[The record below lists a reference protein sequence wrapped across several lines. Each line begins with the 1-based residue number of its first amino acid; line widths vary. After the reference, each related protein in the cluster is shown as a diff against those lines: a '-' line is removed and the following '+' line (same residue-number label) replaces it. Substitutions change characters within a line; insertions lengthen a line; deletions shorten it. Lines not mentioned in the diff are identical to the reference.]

1 MGRFFFAFC
10 QHLFLLCCV
19 LGFFLY
25 TLNAQSLLQSK
36 NAVQL
41 FCNNVKSP
49 LGIQDVSP
57 RLSWIP
63 TPHSATSLVENPKVG
78 YSKQVITDSIY
89 AVEVAETL
97 GNLLSGKADCW
108 KTTTPHLWSGVR
120 YQGIPLQSGKT
131 YYWGVR
137 SPGKGTSL
145 ESFIGVDSFQVGILQ
160 EEHWKGADWIA
171 WDTLPSARRIYPLEH
186 GKGNHSNWFPA
197 TPLPVFK
204 KEFFV
209 GKDLRKAT
217 AFVAAMGHVDLYLN
231 GKKSGSALLSP
242 GWSDYATRVYA
253 VAQDITNDLHLHRVN
268 QIGLLTGNG
277 FAYIPAVRYRK
288 MTGAWSK
295 PMVRVLLQLE
305 YQDGRVE
312 FIPSDFQWE
321 VKEGPIRFS
330 SVYGGETYD
339 ANYASATENLFDV
352 SDAGWRKVIR
362 PTVVSKTTPSS
373 YPPVTV
379 YQKYEARLMGDFP
392 RSGVQVWDAGINSAA
407 LPYVEC
413 TGKRGDTLR
422 IYTGELLNEAGLVQQ
437 KHTGSPTWF
446 EYIFRKEDTVRWRPA
461 FTYSGFRYLQI
472 NAPSSVKIFRVEA
485 HAISAEVDT
494 IGYFHSSSTNLNS
507 IFRLIDHAI
516 KSNMQSSFTDCP
528 HREKLG
534 WLEQLYLMG
543 PSLHFRYQVG
553 PILRKMLVDMQDAQT
568 PEGLVPAIVPEYT
581 IFDFANGVFR
591 DSPEW
596 GSASIQVPWLL
607 YQWEQDTSVLKQCY
621 PMMKKYFYYLCGKDS
636 AHLLQYGLGDWYDN
650 GPQKPGFSQ
659 RTFEGITATL
669 TQYLNTQ
676 TLTKIARILGL
687 KNDAVLFEEKGNL
700 IKKSFLKKW
709 WDEKQQTLANNSQT
723 TLAMA
728 LYTGMAGDSSQLL
741 YKKWLALLIKDIQ
754 NNKYRLT
761 AGDIGHRYVLKV
773 LEENGQGDL
782 IWQMNNREDIPGY
795 LMQIKKGATALTESW
810 MGLPTV
816 SNNHFMLGHLMEWM
830 FSGILGLKIQQ
841 DNPSFTALTLSPS
854 FISDLSFAEGSH
866 RTPMGWVK
874 SFWRRDLPNNQIIW
888 QISTPDAL
896 PIKLKLPH
904 NYNIHKVKREGAVG
918 GSEGKELSIFE
929 QPSLA
934 NDVEWPGGQYEIILR
949 EATALPKR
957 ITTYSWKGASEHAGE
972 SMPVGGG
979 NIGLNVWVERGDVLI
994 YGGQSGSFDENNA
1007 LLKAGRLRLRFT
1019 PNPFQDSASVYQVL
1033 NLEKGHLLIKAG
1045 NGPHQ
1050 VDVKIRVDV
1059 FHPVATIDCS
1069 SSLPVKL
1076 EVRFESWRHQPRTLV
1091 RKEHF
1096 ATSYKFAAPKGLQAL
1111 PDAFELVPEGLL
1123 AYHQNQSLTIFDR
1136 TVEQQKL
1143 SPIIKDLYNPLE
1155 HRISGSMFYWKE
1167 GKFLK
1172 TDSAIYAQTPFKSWN
1187 FSSRIADTA
1196 FQFNWIFLTKQ
1207 YLEQESKQQIAQE
1220 ANKSI
1225 LWKKDILHI
1234 ASSIPKKYSTAEQ
1247 NRRFQSE
1254 KWWTSTFDR
1263 SFIQFHSA
1271 ENGAEHAAL
1280 FRYML
1285 ACNAFSEWPTK
1296 FNGGLFTVDP
1306 CFTDSTHKGSP
1317 DSRNWGGGTHTAQNQ
1332 RLVYFPMLANGDYEW
1347 MEPQIQFYLRLL
1359 KNATVRTIFYWGHS
1373 GASFTEQLENFGLPN
1388 YAEYGVKRPDNYDPG
1403 MEYNAWLEY
1412 QWDSALEFAWMMI
1425 LRMKHQNLIKQNE
1438 LDFAV
1443 ECLRF
1448 FDEHYR
1454 YLAKKRGENELDP
1467 NGKLIIYP
1475 GSAAE
1480 TFKMALQPASTIAG
1494 LRVLASETKKLIVD
1508 LYSSNPTESYTS
1520 SKDNSPYSSSHK
1532 KTNYPNVDT
1541 AHLKK
1546 TEQYLDSFLV
1556 RMPDFPVGIINGRPA
1571 LIPALSWTRINNTE
1585 SPQFYALFPWNLYG
1599 VGRPNLEWGLQ
1610 TWRFDSLAIRFRSHV
1625 GWKQDNIFAAKLG
1638 LRQEAYSLTLKKLA
1652 SSGRRFPAFWGPG
1665 FDWVPDHN
1673 WGGTALLGL
1682 QHMLL
1687 QEVDEKIYLLPA
1699 WPLSKEV
1706 HFKLFASGNTT
1717 VELHWKNNQIVSL
1730 SVFPVERMADL
1741 VLPME
1746 F

>member
-1 MGRFFFAFC
+1 M
-10 QHLFLLCCV
+10 
-19 LGFFLY
+19 
-25 TLNAQSLLQSK
+25 AQSLRQIK
-36 NAVQL
+36 YTAEL

-49 LGIQDVSP
+49 LGIQEVSP
-57 RLSWIP
+57 RLTWINNH
-63 TPHSATSLVENPKVG
+63 HSATTLLEIGSAG
-78 YSKQVITDSIY
+78 YSKKTFEDSLY
-89 AVEVAETL
+89 SVEVAESL

-108 KTTTPHLWSGVR
+108 KTTTAHSWSGIR
-120 YQGIPLQSGKT
+120 YQGTPLQSGKT
-131 YYWGVR
+131 YYWGIR
-137 SPGKGTSL
+137 PAGKITST
-145 ESFIGVDSFQVGILQ
+145 ESFIGVDSFQVGILND
-160 EEHWKGADWIA
+160 EHWKGADWIA
-171 WDTLPSARRIYPLEH
+171 WDTLAVAQRIYPFEH
-186 GKGNHSNWFPA
+186 GKGAHPDWFPS

-217 AFVAAMGHVDLYLN
+217 AFVAAVGQVDLYLN
-231 GKKSGSALLSP
+231 GKKSGPALLSP

-253 VAQDITNDLHLHRVN
+253 VAQDVTNDLHLHGVN

-305 YQDGRVE
+305 YHDGRVE
-312 FIPSDFQWE
+312 FIPSGLNWE
-321 VKEGPIRFS
+321 GKEGPIRFS
-330 SVYGGETYD
+330 SVYSGETYD
-339 ANYASATENLFDV
+339 ANYASATANLFDA
-352 SDAGWRKVIR
+352 SDTGWRKVIR
-362 PTVVSKTTPSS
+362 PSVFSETTPSS
-373 YPPVTV
+373 YPAVTV
-379 YQKYEARLMGDFP
+379 YQKYKARLIGDYP
-392 RSGVQVWDAGINSAA
+392 RDHVQVWDAGRNAA
-407 LPYVEC
+407 AIPYVEC
-413 TGKRGDTLR
+413 LGKRGDTLR
-422 IYTGELLNEAGLVQQ
+422 IYPGELLNEQGLVQQ

-446 EYIFRKEDTVRWRPA
+446 EYIFRNADTVRWRPA

-472 NAPSSVKIFRVEA
+472 NAPSSVKVLRVES

-494 IGYFHSSSTNLNS
+494 IGYFHSSSAKLNS
-507 IFRLIDHAI
+507 IFSLIDQAM

-543 PSLHFRYQVG
+543 PSLHFRYQVS

-581 IFDFANGVFR
+581 IFNFANGAFR

-607 YQWEQDTSVLKQCY
+607 YQWDQDTAVLQQCY

-636 AHLLQYGLGDWYDN
+636 AHLLQHGLGDWYDI

-659 RTFEGITATL
+659 RTFAGITATL

-676 TLTKIARILGL
+676 TLSKIASILGL
-687 KNDAVLFEEKGNL
+687 KSDAALFEEKGNL

-709 WDEKQQTLANNSQT
+709 WDEEQETLANNSQT

-728 LYTGMAGDSSQLL
+728 LYTGIAGDSSQLL

-754 NNKYRLT
+754 KNNYRLT

-773 LEENGQGDL
+773 LEENGWSEL

-795 LMQIKKGATALTESW
+795 LMQIQKGATALTESW
-810 MGLPTV
+810 MGLPSV

-841 DNPSFTALTLSPS
+841 ENPSFTSITLSPS
-854 FISDLSFAEGSH
+854 FISDLSFAEGRH

-896 PIKLKLPH
+896 PIKLKLPP
-904 NYNIHKVKREGAVG
+904 NYRIHKRKRVEADGI
-918 GSEGKELSIFE
+918 SEGRED
-929 QPSLA
+929 SLLEHLGEG
-934 NDVEWPGGQYEIILR
+934 NEVEWPGGQYEIIVQ
-949 EATALPKR
+949 EATALPER
-957 ITTYSWKGASEHAGE
+957 IRTYSWKGASKHAGE

-994 YGGQSGSFDENNA
+994 YGAQSGSFDENNA

-1019 PNPFQDSASVYQVL
+1019 PNPLLDSASVHQEL
-1033 NLEKGHLLIKAG
+1033 DLEKGHLLIKAG
-1045 NGPHQ
+1045 KGKHQ
-1050 VDVKIRVDV
+1050 VNIKIRVDV

-1069 SSLPVKL
+1069 SSYPVKM

-1111 PDAFELVPEGLL
+1111 PDAFELIPEGIL
-1123 AYHQNQSLTIFDR
+1123 AYHQNQSFTIFDR

-1143 SPIIKDLYNPLE
+1143 SPIKKELYNPLQ
-1155 HRISGSMFYWKE
+1155 HRISGSMLKWKE
-1167 GKFLK
+1167 GKFFK
-1172 TDSAIYAQTPFKSWN
+1172 TDSAVYAQTPFKSWN
-1187 FSSRIADTA
+1187 FSSLLADTA

-1207 YLEQESKQQIAQE
+1207 YQDQENQKHNEQEN
-1220 ANKSI
+1220 NKSI
-1225 LWKKDILHI
+1225 SWKNDILNI
-1234 ASSIPKKYSTAEQ
+1234 ARNIPEKYSAAEKE
-1247 NRRFQSE
+1247 RRAQSE
-1254 KWWTSTFDR
+1254 KWWSSAFQR
-1263 SFIQFHSA
+1263 SFIQFHSP
-1271 ENGAEHAAL
+1271 EKGADHAAL

-1306 CFTDSTHKGSP
+1306 CFTDSAHYGSP

-1332 RLVYFPMLANGDYEW
+1332 RLVYFPMLAFGDYEW

-1359 KNATVRTIFYWGHS
+1359 KNASLRTMFYWGHS

-1412 QWDSALEFAWMMI
+1412 QWDSALEFAWMMV

-1454 YLAKKRGENELDP
+1454 YLAKKRGDNELDS

-1480 TFKMALQPASTIAG
+1480 TYKMAHQPASTIAG
-1494 LRVLASETKKLIVD
+1494 LRVLALETKKLIAESSSSIPTPSSFSSIESS
-1508 LYSSNPTESYTS
+1508 LYPSSN
-1520 SKDNSPYSSSHK
+1520 KKSH
-1532 KTNYPNVDT
+1532 YPIVNT
-1541 AHLKK
+1541 LHLKK
-1546 TEQYLDSFLV
+1546 TEQYLDSLLA
-1556 RMPDFPVGIINGRPA
+1556 RMPDFPVGSINGRPA
-1571 LIPALSWTRINNTE
+1571 LIPALSWARINNTE
-1585 SPQFYALFPWNLYG
+1585 TPQLYALFPWNLFG
-1599 VGRPNLEWGLQ
+1599 VGRPNIEWALQ
-1610 TWRFDSLAIRFRSHV
+1610 TWRYDSLAIRFRSHV

-1652 SSGRRFPAFWGPG
+1652 ASGRRFPAFWGPG

-1682 QHMLL
+1682 QNMLL

-1730 SVFPVERMADL
+1730 HVFPIERMADL
-1741 VLPME
+1741 VLPKE